1 MQATA
6 AEMRTKGA
14 KGHSAL
20 LRAGCSGLDEQ
31 QGVPIFS
38 QEITY
43 SDRHIAYGLVM
54 MAGMKGGCRRAA
66 INSRVLLTA
75 SVNVVSFSL
84 RTGSALSFT

>member
-6 AEMRTKGA
+6 AETLTKGA

-38 QEITY
+38 QEIID
-43 SDRHIAYGLVM
+43 SDRHIVYGLVM
-54 MAGMKGGCRRAA
+54 MAGMKGICRRSA
-66 INSRVLLTA
+66 INSRVLLTV
-75 SVNVVSFSL
+75 SVNLVSFSL
-84 RTGSALSFT
+84 RTDSPLSFT

>member
-1 MQATA
+1 MISKC
-6 AEMRTKGA
+6 EW
-14 KGHSAL
+14 HDY
-20 LRAGCSGLDEQ
+20 AGYLQSGLDEQ

-38 QEITY
+38 QEITD

-54 MAGMKGGCRRAA
+54 MAGMKGIYWRSA

-84 RTGSALSFT
+84 RTCSALSFT